1 MPHLPKFPPL
11 KSLHPDGSL
20 NAVKLAQM
28 SRLSTEVLL
37 ASLLPPDQHCLKTRP
52 DGTILEGHH
61 RIFVLRQRGVDVDRL
76 PRDVI
81 VKEQAKEQG

>member
-1 MPHLPKFPPL
+1 MADSPRFPPL
-11 KSLHPDGSL
+11 KSLHPDSSL

-37 ASLLPPDQHCLKTRP
+37 ASLLPPDQYCLKTRP

-61 RIFVLRQRGVDVDRL
+61 RICILRQRGVDVDRL

-81 VKEQAKEQG
+81 VKEQD